1 MKKYR
6 YYWLLAILLANSLSA
21 FSQMNGNRLSLGV
34 GALYERGLD
43 ATLSW
48 EHETRYHNAWEYF
61 ANAYIK
67 WDKDQDAGHV
77 TKHSFWH
84 NYFAWAVGVAYKPCV
99 VRGRNHYGSLRLG
112 ASAGSDTD
120 IFVGALHVGY
130 EHNYA
135 LKHGWQLFW
144 QFKSDVV
151 ALHGEDL
158 FRTGFVL
165 GVKFPLGRR

>member
-6 YYWLLAILLANSLSA
+6 YYWLIAILLANSLSA
-21 FSQMNGNRLSLGV
+21 FSQMNGNRLSFGV

-77 TKHSFWH
+77 TKHSF
-84 NYFAWAVGVAYKPCV
+84 
-99 VRGRNHYGSLRLG
+99 
-112 ASAGSDTD
+112 
-120 IFVGALHVGY
+120 
-130 EHNYA
+130 
-135 LKHGWQLFW
+135 
-144 QFKSDVV
+144 
-151 ALHGEDL
+151 
-158 FRTGFVL
+158 
-165 GVKFPLGRR
+165 